1 MIHRL
6 CFSLYSEMNLVRE
19 NEEIFDEIKEEG
31 NMCEALRE
39 LMEPEIKEELRLA
52 EERGKRTIILNA
64 LKAGNSVE
72 DISRIVQVSVEEIEA
87 MAKGE

>member
-1 MIHRL
+1 MFQR
-6 CFSLYSEMNLVRE
+6 NLK
-19 NEEIFDEIKEEG
+19 NDNYLNFDKIKCY
-31 NMCEALRE
+31 CEKAS
-39 LMEPEIKEELRLA
+39 

>member
-1 MIHRL
+1 
-6 CFSLYSEMNLVRE
+6 
-19 NEEIFDEIKEEG
+19 
-31 NMCEALRE
+31 MCEALRE